1 VITEDE
7 LAAIAA
13 ALAALEVTLTGFGQA
28 EPMAFGL
35 RPIRGEGS
43 RWKYA
48 ARNPDL
54 DIEDYR
60 SV

>member
-1 VITEDE
+1 MSDDE

-13 ALAALEVTLTGFGQA
+13 ALAAIPA
-28 EPMAFGL
+28 EACHPQVRAIPRLDG
-35 RPIRGEGS
+35 PS
-43 RWKYA
+43 RWKVA

-54 DIEDYR
+54 EIEDYR

>member
-1 VITEDE
+1 VITDDE

-13 ALAALEVTLTGFGQA
+13 ALSALTPVA
-28 EPMAFGL
+28 ETEEMTD
-35 RPIRGEGS
+35 RPA
-43 RWKYA
+43 RWKFA

>member
-1 VITEDE
+1 VITDDE

-13 ALAALEVTLTGFGQA
+13 ALTLLEPTVETETMT
-28 EPMAFGL
+28 P
-35 RPIRGEGS
+35 PPT

-54 DIEDYR
+54 EIEDYR
-60 SV
+60 RV